1 MWFVWQRGQL
11 VVSPRDW
18 LCCVVL
24 GCLPP
29 QGLARG
35 REPGAFLSKTISRN
49 VPASPQGL
57 AAHRLCESC
66 VVFQMPQHL

>member
-1 MWFVWQRGQL
+1 MVCVAEGTARGVPEGL
-11 VVSPRDW
+11 AL
-18 LCCVVL
+18 LCRARL
-24 GCLPP
+24 SLPT